1 MWSGQRGGEVH
12 CCVRRTHSLAAIRAQ
27 SHSLLGQLE
36 DLGRG
41 VTAAM
46 GRRKEALELDSLW
59 SRLVTREGFYYSAI
73 VLVRLLVLIKLSYLL
88 YLSLKIYVFMLKRM
102 ERL

>member
-1 MWSGQRGGEVH
+1 M
-12 CCVRRTHSLAAIRAQ
+12 
-27 SHSLLGQLE
+27 
-36 DLGRG
+36 
-41 VTAAM
+41 TAAM